1 MARRRA
7 GPEGHRLQALQAH
20 GALHPHP
27 QDVTAPLF
35 RDSAFFD
42 PHDVVQV
49 KYEMLRRVRA
59 ERASVSETAADFGF
73 SRPAF
78 YQARAA
84 FAREGLP
91 GLLPRKRGP
100 KQPHKLTDAVVAV
113 LATAVTEAGAPLR
126 GPALVAL
133 LQARFGLVAHPRSI
147 DRSVRRYHAS
157 ARVRAGEAGP
167 EKKR

>member
-1 MARRRA
+1 MARPPARVA
-7 GPEGHRLQALQAH
+7 HRVHALTAR
-20 GALHPHP
+20 GALHAHP
-27 QDVTAPLF
+27 QDVTEVLF

-49 KYEMLRRVRA
+49 KYEMLRRVRT
-59 ERASVSETAADFGF
+59 ETTTVSDAAADFGF

-84 FAREGLP
+84 FTREGLP

-100 KQPHKLTDAVVAV
+100 KQAHKLTDEV
-113 LATAVTEAGAPLR
+113 LAILAMARTDDGRVPRATELA
-126 GPALVAL
+126 ALVKR
-133 LQARFGLVAHPRSI
+133 QFGIVAHPRSI
-147 DRSVRRYHAS
+147 ERSVRRY
-157 ARVRAGEAGP
+157 RAHQ

>member
-1 MARRRA
+1 MGKRRA
-7 GPEGHRLQALQAH
+7 HVVRRAQALKAR
-20 GALHPHP
+20 GALHAHP
-27 QDVTAPLF
+27 QDVTEPLF

-49 KYEMLRRVRA
+49 KYEMLRRVRTDTT
-59 ERASVSETAADFGF
+59 SVSEAAADFGF

-84 FAREGLP
+84 FTREGLP

-100 KQPHKLTDAVVAV
+100 KQPHKLTDEVLAV
-113 LATAVTEAGAPLR
+113 LAVAPTPDGQRSRSAEL
-126 GPALVAL
+126 AAL
-133 LQARFGLVAHPRSI
+133 LKRQFGIVAHPRSI
-147 DRSVRRYHAS
+147 ERSVRHYR
-157 ARVRAGEAGP
+157 ARQ